1 MILSLRKS
9 RSETFSFRPWITTT
23 GLYASDS
30 WIKLPIKLNTRII
43 FIIFYSCLYLFS
55 QPSNWKFWN
64 YWNFLLGS
72 LLFNVERWYKDLCHV
87 ILISYGAIHGAI
99 SGHLIMGRLFLSTNF
114 QERVDFFFE
123 FHAKLFI
130 NLYDR
135 YISVICQEIDQ
146 SELRILWID
155 GGFTRFIDHLRDIF
169 YSRTSIFCFS
179 LKSGYDNDLVG
190 LNYNKTVTLF
200 C

>member
-30 WIKLPIKLNTRII
+30 WIKLPIKFNMRII
-43 FIIFYSCLYLFS
+43 FIIFWFFS
-55 QPSNWKFWN
+55 QPSNLNFWN
-64 YWNFLLGS
+64 YWNFLLGF
-72 LLFNVERWYKDLCHV
+72 LLFSVERWYKGLCHV

-99 SGHLIMGRLFLSTNF
+99 WGHLIMRRLFLSTNF
-114 QERVDFFFE
+114 QERVDFVFE

-130 NLYDR
+130 KLYDR

-169 YSRTSIFCFS
+169 WSRTSIFLLFS
-179 LKSGYDNDLVG
+179 QIRLWWWSCG
-190 LNYNKTVTLF
+190 F
-200 C
+200 ER